1 MTWIETISGT
11 RFDLLN
17 PKPDQVNMADV
28 AYALAR
34 IVRFTGHTN
43 TGSDTGCGYSV
54 AEHALHVCSV
64 IEREHPNDAVLCA
77 LALHHDA
84 AEAYVGDVSAPL
96 KLAMRAM
103 ASLWGAAAGQ
113 WSPFDSIEDSVQA
126 CILRAI
132 GLPEPTD
139 EQHAVVKRADLLAL
153 AAERAVFLPHTGQA
167 GDWAC
172 LEGIPVDERLCQ
184 RMRSAKWRTAWPRDL
199 GYEYLMAG
207 QRFEARRLP

>member
-1 MTWIETISGT
+1 MTWIETISGK

-17 PKPDQVNMADV
+17 PQPEQVDMADV

-43 TGSDTGCGYSV
+43 TGSSSGCGYSV
-54 AEHALHVCSV
+54 AEHALHVCWV
-64 IEREHPNDAVLCA
+64 VEREHPDDAVLCA

-84 AEAYVGDVSAPL
+84 AEAYVGDVSAPM
-96 KLAMRAM
+96 KAAMREIDYVHHA
-103 ASLWGAAAGQ
+103 
-113 WSPFDSIEDSVQA
+113 FDFIEQRVQA

-132 GLPEPTD
+132 GLPEPTA
-139 EQHAVVKRADLLAL
+139 EQHAVVKHADLLAL

-184 RMRSAKWRTAWPRDL
+184 QMRSAKWRTAWPRDL

-207 QRFEARRLP
+207 QRFEARRLL